1 MNSEKKQI
9 ERNGIQNVVLTPQIT
24 KKMISLKADFPS
36 QFTHLLNAQ
45 GFQNKHATNAGFHI
59 SLSYLPEI
67 EANPEHRTRVN
78 NFLKTHFGLENG
90 LEDINTR
97 PGVSKDF
104 PTVEV
109 NKNGIY
115 TLKGNSEFEKDLQQ
129 LIIEGTHKHGP
140 PHISLD

>member
-1 MNSEKKQI
+1 M
-9 ERNGIQNVVLTPQIT
+9 LTPQIT
-24 KKMISLKADFPS
+24 NNLISLKLDFPS
-36 QFTHLLNAQ
+36 QFTHLLNAK
-45 GFQNKHATNAGFHI
+45 GFQEKHATNAGFHI

-78 NFLKTHFGLENG
+78 NFLKKHFGLDNG
-90 LEDINTR
+90 LGDINTR

-115 TLKGNSEFEKDLQQ
+115 TLKGNSEFDEDLQQ
-129 LIIEGTHKHGP
+129 LVIEGTHKHGP